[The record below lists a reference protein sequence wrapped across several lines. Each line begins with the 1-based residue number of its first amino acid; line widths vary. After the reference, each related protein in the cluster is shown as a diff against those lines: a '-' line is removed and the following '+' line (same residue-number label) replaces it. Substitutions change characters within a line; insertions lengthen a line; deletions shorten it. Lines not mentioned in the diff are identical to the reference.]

1 MTNGYTTP
9 ESKISLFE
17 LAGNQK
23 QYEQWLR
30 GDDEADWKTHTIKAL
45 HSALENE
52 LTDAQRYY
60 IDRFF
65 FNGWTM
71 REIAESSG
79 VNSATVSR
87 TINTGLDRLYHVL
100 RYCNPR
106 YLSFPQER
114 KRERHRLS
122 KKLQAR
128 RDEEDGLE

>member
-1 MTNGYTTP
+1 MANGYTTP

-17 LAGNQK
+17 FAGNQK

-30 GDDEADWKTHTIKAL
+30 GDDDADWKAHTIKAL
-45 HSALENE
+45 HLALENE
-52 LTDAQRYY
+52 LTETQRYY

-65 FNGWTM
+65 FDGWTM
-71 REIAESSG
+71 HEIAESSG
-79 VNSATVSR
+79 VNAATVSR

-106 YLSFPQER
+106 YLSFPRER

-128 RDEEDGLE
+128 CDEECGLE